1 MHFFVKKFYRLHL
14 LFLANGNNE
23 KWLGCFQAK
32 KYHTSRTTFNFLVIQ
47 RALLITDCFQ
57 RCVALTTEQSA
68 IQWIIQQTQMQRI
81 HLPSLKKQNQT
92 LHGSRQRSRQQ
103 IDFYPLSKQNNH
115 PCVLEATCSST
126 MLALSCMYILLHI
139 FAKC

>member
-14 LFLANGNNE
+14 LFSANGNNE
-23 KWLGCFQAK
+23 KWLGYFHAK

-47 RALLITDCFQ
+47 HALLITDCFQ

-68 IQWIIQQTQMQRI
+68 IQWIIQQTQMQRMY
-81 HLPSLKKQNQT
+81 LPPLKKQNQT
-92 LHGSRQRSRQQ
+92 LNGSRQRSRQQ

-115 PCVLEATCSST
+115 PCVLEASST
-126 MLALSCMYILLHI
+126 MLALSYMYILLHI